1 MSRQLA
7 GKTYWLVGASEGL
20 GRALAV
26 QMSKAG
32 CALILSARDMGKL
45 QRLAAELPSPA
56 QVVACDV
63 ADRASVMAAA
73 RAAWPMDGVVW
84 LAGVYWPF
92 AAQKWDA
99 EKAEA
104 MFDINLSGAARV
116 LGQVVPQ
123 MVARGQ
129 GHIVITGSLSG
140 YRGLPGA
147 IGYSSS
153 KAGLMH
159 LAESLYADLR
169 GTGVDVQLANPGFIR
184 TRLTDRN
191 DFRMPFLMEPE
202 QAAAEIMAL
211 MRGHRFQRAFPR
223 LFSLLFRGANF
234 LPDWAYY
241 RLFARKPGNHRPAVS
256 R

>member
-1 MSRQLA
+1 MRDFA

-20 GRALAV
+20 GRALA
-26 QMSKAG
+26 QQLSLAG
-32 CALILSARDMGKL
+32 ADLILSARSEQSL
-45 QRLAAELPSPA
+45 SALADSLSGSAR
-56 QVVACDV
+56 VVPCDV

-73 RAAWPMDGVVW
+73 QAVGPVDGLVF

-92 AAQKWDA
+92 SARDWDSAQT
-99 EKAEA
+99 EA
-104 MFDINLSGAARV
+104 MFDINLTGAARV

-123 MVARGQ
+123 MVARGA

-140 YRGLPGA
+140 YRGLPGS

-159 LAESLYADLR
+159 LAEAMYCDLR

-184 TRLTDRN
+184 TRLTDKN
-191 DFRMPFLMEPE
+191 DFKMPFLMEPDT
-202 QAAAEIMAL
+202 AAQQMMIL
-211 MRGHRFQRAFPR
+211 MRSARFQRAFPR
-223 LFSLLFRGANF
+223 VFSWLFRGANF

-241 RLFARKPGNHRPAVS
+241 RLFAPR
-256 R
+256 